1 MFCPNCGV
9 EVSDGA
15 ITCPN
20 CGYLLKEG
28 YITCQ
33 NGDYLLKKVSLYSRT
48 VALILC
54 IFLGLFGVH
63 RFYVGKVGT
72 GLLQLFTLGFL
83 GIWTLI
89 DLINII
95 SGVFTDKFGNF
106 VYKW

>member
-9 EVSDGA
+9 EVSDKA

-20 CGYLLKEG
+20 CGYLLTK
-28 YITCQ
+28 
-33 NGDYLLKKVSLYSRT
+33 NLSSYSRT
-48 VALILC
+48 ITLILC
-54 IFLGLFGVH
+54 IFFGLFGVH

-72 GLLQLFTLGFL
+72 GLLQLFTLGFS

-89 DLINII
+89 DLISII